1 MSYEF
6 YISIEG
12 PNGSKW
18 KGECQRQN
26 KASAI
31 PGFYFGSAV
40 ISPRDAASGQPTGK
54 RRHEPVI
61 IRKKVGAATP
71 LFAKALTTNEVL
83 KSVLF
88 DFIRTDDKGVEVVF
102 FTMTLKGATI
112 STQRLYLPEVSG
124 DNHHLEL
131 SEEIAFTFQSIE
143 WNHKEA
149 KTMHTDDWKA

>member
-6 YISIEG
+6 YVTIEG
-12 PNGSKW
+12 TSSGKW
-18 KGECQRQN
+18 KGESLRA
-26 KASAI
+26 KKDAAI

-61 IRKKVGAATP
+61 LRKKVGAATP

-88 DFIRTDDKGVEVVF
+88 EFVRTDDKGGEVVF
-102 FTMTLKGATI
+102 FTLTLKGATV
-112 STQRLYLPEVSG
+112 SSQRLYLPEVSG

-143 WNHKEA
+143 WSHKEA